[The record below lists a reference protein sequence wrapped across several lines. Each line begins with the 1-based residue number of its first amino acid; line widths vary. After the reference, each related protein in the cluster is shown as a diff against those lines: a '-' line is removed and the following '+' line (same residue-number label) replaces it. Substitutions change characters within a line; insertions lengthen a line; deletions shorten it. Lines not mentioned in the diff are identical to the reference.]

1 MTELLELMPFAE
13 SLGVNLEAASKDE
26 VRGRLEWAAER
37 CTAGGAMH
45 GGALMA
51 LADSLGAICAYL
63 NVPEGA
69 ATATLESKTNFFRAV
84 RGGHVD
90 AVSNPLHVGRTWIV
104 VQTALSDAEGR
115 PVALVIQTQAVLA

>member
-1 MTELLELMPFAE
+1 MTELLESMPFAE
-13 SLGVNLEAASKDE
+13 SLGVNVEAAAKDE
-26 VRGRLEWAAER
+26 VRGRLEWAPER

-63 NVPEGA
+63 NLPEGA
-69 ATATLESKTNFFRAV
+69 STATLESKTNFFRAV

-90 AVSNPLHVGRTWIV
+90 AVSNPLHVGRTSIV

-115 PVALVIQTQAVLA
+115 PVALVIQTQAVLG